1 MEQVVIFLF
10 KYRPSL
16 FEKSQFGFGA
26 RPSTLWI
33 VLIAA
38 LVALLIYFLYIRP
51 GARLAPLWRAALM
64 LTRTLL
70 LALILIV
77 LMRPIIVAPSVVP
90 GSSYV
95 AVLID
100 DSSSMKLADE
110 GATTRLEAVRQA
122 MSPISRFHAQLAD
135 KFKIRLYRFSS
146 RTERI
151 SDSNELTGE
160 GERTDLASALEHVA
174 RDSAG
179 LPMSGIILLSDGASN
194 AEDTSRLDSALASL
208 RGRSLPVF
216 SVGVGSPRLEGDV
229 ELVRATAPRRSLSGS
244 PVSAEVLLRA
254 NQADR
259 KTVRIDITEDN
270 LPLRSQD
277 VPVTSDSTAVARVT
291 FTPST
296 PGIHRYRLAAAPSS
310 DDPVADNNSQEVVI
324 EVEDSHPRILYLEGE
339 PRWEYGKMRE
349 AVAEE
354 KNVVLVSLL
363 RSADGKYYRQGVE
376 NAEDLAQGFPKSE
389 EELFRYDALMI
400 GSVEATFFSFDQLR
414 AIEQF
419 VLRRGGALIALGGSK
434 SFSAGGYLN
443 TPFADLLPV
452 YLQSQN
458 FSPGELQTFKVYPSE
473 RGREHPAAR
482 LVEAA
487 DANLKAWEQ
496 MPAITLPEVISDT
509 KPGATVI
516 LQARSVRD
524 QRAVPLL
531 VEERYGRGRTLALM
545 ASDTWRWRMMLES
558 KNKSFDIFW
567 RALLRYL
574 VESPR
579 RRVEAATDRA
589 SYGRT
594 DKVKIRVEAADE
606 KYISVADAQT
616 TARVLAPSGKSTD
629 VQLKYIVE
637 GGFEGYSAEF
647 VPDEEGL
654 YKIEVT
660 ARRGKSA
667 KDATPLGS
675 AQTSFLVGQ
684 VNYEAR
690 NPALNREL
698 LARAASDTDGKY
710 YTLKDTDSL
719 VEELSHTESASS
731 QRVAYDLWD
740 MPINFLLAV
749 ALASAEWLIRK
760 RKGLA

>member
-458 FSPGELQTFKVYPSE
+458 FSP
-473 RGREHPAAR
+473 
-482 LVEAA
+482 
-487 DANLKAWEQ
+487 
-496 MPAITLPEVISDT
+496 
-509 KPGATVI
+509 
-516 LQARSVRD
+516 
-524 QRAVPLL
+524 
-531 VEERYGRGRTLALM
+531 
-545 ASDTWRWRMMLES
+545 
-558 KNKSFDIFW
+558 
-567 RALLRYL
+567 
-574 VESPR
+574 
-579 RRVEAATDRA
+579 
-589 SYGRT
+589 
-594 DKVKIRVEAADE
+594 
-606 KYISVADAQT
+606 
-616 TARVLAPSGKSTD
+616 
-629 VQLKYIVE
+629 
-637 GGFEGYSAEF
+637 
-647 VPDEEGL
+647 
-654 YKIEVT
+654 
-660 ARRGKSA
+660 
-667 KDATPLGS
+667 
-675 AQTSFLVGQ
+675 
-684 VNYEAR
+684 
-690 NPALNREL
+690 
-698 LARAASDTDGKY
+698 
-710 YTLKDTDSL
+710 
-719 VEELSHTESASS
+719 
-731 QRVAYDLWD
+731 
-740 MPINFLLAV
+740 
-749 ALASAEWLIRK
+749 
-760 RKGLA
+760 